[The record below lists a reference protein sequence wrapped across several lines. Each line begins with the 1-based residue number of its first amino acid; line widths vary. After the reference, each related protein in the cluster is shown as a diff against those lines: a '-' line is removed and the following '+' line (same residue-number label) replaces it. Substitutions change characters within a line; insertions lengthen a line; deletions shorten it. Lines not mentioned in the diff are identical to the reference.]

1 MRSQDY
7 LLRSLLFAPGH
18 NAKMLERAASSSADV
33 LLPDLEDSVQPAAN
47 KDVARALISEMVG
60 AGKLAT
66 LPVLPRVNDRES
78 GHLLKDVGALT
89 IAGVS
94 GFVYPKAQTGK
105 DIYFF
110 AKLLETIEY
119 EKGFPIGQFKIIA
132 LIETTAAVLN
142 ARDIC
147 QASER
152 VIGIGFGCEDFIAD
166 LQGVHD
172 EREDS
177 LRTPRAMIAM
187 AARASGVI
195 PIDTPHIDVHDLA
208 DLEMNLVLAKN
219 LGFEGAFALHPQELP
234 VLHRIFSP
242 TEQEVKNAREIL
254 DFSEE
259 AQKEGKGVAMMNGRF
274 IGPPIVTAAQQVLR
288 KHELIIERGR

>member
-1 MRSQDY
+1 
-7 LLRSLLFAPGH
+7 
-18 NAKMLERAASSSADV
+18 MLKKAASTAADA

-47 KDVARALISEMVG
+47 KKIARNLVHEMVG
-60 AGKLAT
+60 AGNFAD
-66 LPVLPRVNDRES
+66 LPVFPRVNDRES

-105 DIYFF
+105 DVYFF
-110 AKLLETIEY
+110 AKLLESVEY
-119 EKGFPIGQFKIIA
+119 EKGFPTGQFKIIA

-147 QASER
+147 QASDR

-166 LQGVHD
+166 LQGIHD
-172 EREDS
+172 EHEES

-195 PIDTPHIDVHDLA
+195 PIDTVHIDVHDLD
-208 DLEMNLVLAKN
+208 DLAKNLAVAKN
-219 LGFEGAFALHPQELP
+219 LGFEGAFALHPKELP
-234 VLHRIFSP
+234 LLHKLFSP
-242 TEQEVKNAREIL
+242 TEQEVENAREIL
-254 DFSEE
+254 ELSQQAEK
-259 AQKEGKGVAMMNGRF
+259 AGKGVVMIGDRF
-274 IGPPIVTAAQQVLR
+274 IGPPIVAAAKQVLR
-288 KHELIIERGR
+288 RHRLIVERGR

>member
-1 MRSQDY
+1 
-7 LLRSLLFAPGH
+7 
-18 NAKMLERAASSSADV
+18 MLKKAAASSADA

-47 KDVARALISEMVG
+47 KEVARKMVNEMVG
-60 AGKLAT
+60 AGRLAA
-66 LPVLPRVNDRES
+66 LPVFPRVNDRES

-94 GFVYPKAQTGK
+94 GFVYPKTQTGE
-105 DIYFF
+105 DIHFF

-119 EKGFPIGQFKIIA
+119 EKGFPVGQFKIIA

-142 ARDIC
+142 ALEIC

-152 VIGIGFGCEDFIAD
+152 IIGIGFGCEDFIAD

-172 EREDS
+172 EHEES
-177 LRTPRAMIAM
+177 LFTPRALIAM

-195 PIDTPHIDVHDLA
+195 PIDTVHIDVHDLE
-208 DLEMNLVLAKN
+208 DLEKNLVVAKN

-234 VLHRIFSP
+234 LLHRIFSP
-242 TEQEVKNAREIL
+242 TEQEVNDAREIL
-254 DFSEE
+254 DLSEE
-259 AQKEGKGVAMMNGRF
+259 AKKKGKGVVMMNGKF
-274 IGPPIVTAAQQVLR
+274 IGPPIITAAKQVLR
-288 KHELIIERGR
+288 KHKLIVERDQ

>member
-1 MRSQDY
+1 MRSRDY

-18 NAKMLERAASSSADV
+18 NEKMLAKAAASSADA

-47 KDVARALISEMVG
+47 KDVARKNINEMIS
-60 AGKLAT
+60 AGRLTT
-66 LPVLPRVNDRES
+66 LPVFPRVNDRES

-94 GFVYPKAQTGK
+94 GFVYPKAQTGQ

-110 AKLLETIEY
+110 AKLLDAIEY
-119 EKGFPIGQFKIIA
+119 EKGFPVGQFKIIA

-152 VIGIGFGCEDFIAD
+152 VIGIAFGCEDFIAD

-172 EREDS
+172 DHEDS
-177 LRTPRAMIAM
+177 LLTPRAMIAM

-195 PIDTPHIDVHDLA
+195 PIDTVHIDVHDLV
-208 DLEMNLVLAKN
+208 DLEQNLVVAKN
-219 LGFEGAFALHPQELP
+219 LGFEGALALHPQEIP
-234 VLHRIFSP
+234 VLHKIFSP
-242 TEQEVKNAREIL
+242 TEQEVKAAREIL
-254 DFSEE
+254 DLSEQ
-259 AQKEGKGVAMMNGRF
+259 AKKEGKGVVMMNGRF
-274 IGPPIVTAAQQVLR
+274 IGPPIVTAAKQVLR
-288 KHELIIERGR
+288 KHELIVERGR

>member
-1 MRSQDY
+1 M
-7 LLRSLLFAPGH
+7 L
-18 NAKMLERAASSSADV
+18 AKAAASPADA

-47 KDVARALISEMVG
+47 KEVARRTIKEMVS
-60 AGKLAT
+60 AGRFAA
-66 LPVLPRVNDRES
+66 LPVFPRVNDRES

-94 GFVYPKAQTGK
+94 GFVYPKAQTGQ

-119 EKGFPIGQFKIIA
+119 EKGFLAGQFKIIA

-147 QASER
+147 QASDR

-172 EREDS
+172 EREGS
-177 LRTPRAMIAM
+177 LLTPRAMIAM

-195 PIDTPHIDVHDLA
+195 PIDTVHIDVHDLV
-208 DLEMNLVLAKN
+208 DLEQNLVIAKN

-234 VLHRIFSP
+234 VLHKIFSP
-242 TEQEVKNAREIL
+242 TEQEVKAAREIL
-254 DFSEE
+254 DLSEQ
-259 AQKEGKGVAMMNGRF
+259 AKKEGKGVAMMNGRF
-274 IGPPIVTAAQQVLR
+274 IGPPIVTAAKQVLR
-288 KHELIIERGR
+288 KHELILERGR